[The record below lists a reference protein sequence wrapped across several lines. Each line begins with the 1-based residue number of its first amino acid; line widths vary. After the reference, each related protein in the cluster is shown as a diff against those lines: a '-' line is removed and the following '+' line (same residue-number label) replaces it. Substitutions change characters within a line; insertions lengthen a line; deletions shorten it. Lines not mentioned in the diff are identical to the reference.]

1 VIGAGLSIIEN
12 SAESGEISPMQFAS
26 FATAT
31 INAELGQSANN
42 FSTQLA
48 VVGGQV
54 AFAAITMGEDA
65 ALQTLGQGIG
75 SSIGTSLGQ
84 MGAGYLNSLTASKN
98 ANTLTSNK
106 VPGPKTA
113 NDSND
118 TNVGGR
124 SVQRVNGQYVDASG
138 KPLTAQQLA
147 EYGLDNPR
155 LASNEQGDTM
165 TDVSGGIDSDAS
177 TQAVKSA
184 AAGVNGTGNAATD
197 NGYVPETP
205 EEYVAMVY
213 AKGDTATVDEIAS
226 AQLILENLGGEADAL
241 QYKANGKTVD
251 GVDGKLGSKTTAA
264 MERFIRG
271 ESPGQIAALADQKS
285 GGLNASD
292 FLMQDVGDK
301 PVFKLVKGTKPA
313 SSDTLNLRQNSK
325 YQQDIEFAAQRT
337 GRTKATIAA
346 LINAEADKKN
356 GVWDPMSK
364 NKSSTAAGLTQ
375 FLEGTWIDE
384 AKRSDTYLNQR
395 AKELGFIDDKNK
407 ITNKEGLLDLR
418 YSSRESIVA
427 AAEMGNRNLNRLID
441 AGLVKADADE
451 QALAQAMYTTHQSG
465 YEGAKRVL
473 NVDNKPNAPIL
484 TQATATS
491 LLTKQIG
498 PERATANISQ
508 QRGNAPQAYREWLQ
522 GHMDEYVDPSKFK

>member
-1 VIGAGLSIIEN
+1 MVASNGDAGVGDGLK
-12 SAESGEISPMQFAS
+12 
-26 FATAT
+26 TAT
-31 INAELGQSANN
+31 
-42 FSTQLA
+42 
-48 VVGGQV
+48 
-54 AFAAITMGEDA
+54 GE
-65 ALQTLGQGIG
+65 G
-75 SSIGTSLGQ
+75 
-84 MGAGYLNSLTASKN
+84 
-98 ANTLTSNK
+98 
-106 VPGPKTA
+106 
-113 NDSND
+113 
-118 TNVGGR
+118 
-124 SVQRVNGQYVDASG
+124 ASG
-138 KPLTAQQLA
+138 
-147 EYGLDNPR
+147 
-155 LASNEQGDTM
+155 
-165 TDVSGGIDSDAS
+165 
-177 TQAVKSA
+177 SA
-184 AAGVNGTGNAATD
+184 ATSGTGNAATD

-213 AKGDTATVDEIAS
+213 AKGNTATADEIAS
-226 AQLILENLGGEADAL
+226 AQLILENLGGEAEAL

-301 PVFKLVKGTKPA
+301 PVFELVKGTKPA

-441 AGLVKADADE
+441 AGLVSADANE
-451 QALAQAMYTTHQSG
+451 KTLAQAMYMTHQSG
-465 YEGAKRVL
+465 YEGAKRNL
-473 NVDNKPNAPIL
+473 NIDNKPNAPIL
-484 TQATATS
+484 TQETAS
-491 LLTKQIG
+491 NLLTKQVG
-498 PERATANISQ
+498 DEHATTYINQAG
-508 QRGNAPQAYREWLQ
+508 GNAPTAYREWLQ
-522 GHMDEYVDPSKFK
+522 GHMNKYVDPSKFK